1 MKTFVVT
8 GGQKMNGTTSVSGAK
23 NVALK
28 ALVAACL
35 TNAEV
40 IIENVPLI
48 SDFFIMCEI
57 IEELGGEVS
66 LRGHTATVIMKSF
79 KTDEIKLDKAAL
91 IRTSSLFLAPLL
103 ARVGKAIIPNPGGCR
118 IGARPID
125 RTIEGLRALGA
136 VITYTSADGN
146 FHATLPNGSSRLT
159 GGSFRFDKNTH
170 TGTETLI
177 LAAVLAEGTTTLE
190 NAAEEPEIDEL
201 IELLNAMGAKVQ
213 RIKDRTIRVDGVEKL
228 HGTRFRIGPDRNE
241 IVTMAIAAL
250 ITEGDV
256 FVKEARREDLKEF
269 LEALSAANAGIE
281 EEKDGVRFFYK
292 GPMHAVDVTTKPYP
306 GFMTDWQSGWAVL
319 MTKANG
325 TSVIHETVFESRFAY
340 AEELKKMGAQIE
352 LFNPEVSSPKE
363 FYNFNI
369 ADDSESYFH
378 AAKIHGPCALHNA
391 VVTISDLRAGATLV
405 LAALAASGKSVI
417 FGVEQ
422 LDRGYE
428 KLDKRLSVLGAVVE
442 RIDE

>member
-1 MKTFVVT
+1 MKTFVVS
-8 GGQKMNGTTSVSGAK
+8 GGQKMSGTISVSGAK

-35 TNAEV
+35 TDEEV
-40 IIENVPLI
+40 VIENVPLI

-57 IEELGGEVS
+57 IEELGGEVK
-66 LRGHTATVIMKSF
+66 LHGHTVTVLMKSF
-79 KTDEIKLDKAAL
+79 KTNEITLDKAAL

-103 ARVGKAIIPNPGGCR
+103 SRVGKAVIPNPGGCR

-136 VITYTSADGN
+136 DITYISDDGN
-146 FHATLPNGSSRLT
+146 FHATLPHGSSRLT

-177 LAAVLAEGTTTLE
+177 LASVLATGTTVLE

-201 IELLNAMGAKVQ
+201 ISLLNSMEA
-213 RIKDRTIRVDGVEKL
+213 RIARLASRTIKIDGVEKL
-228 HGTRFRIGPDRNE
+228 HGTKFRIRPDRNE

-269 LEALSAANAGIE
+269 LEALSSASAGF
-281 EEKDGVRFFYK
+281 EEKKDGIRFFYK
-292 GPMHAVDVTTKPYP
+292 GPLQAVDVTTKPYP
-306 GFMTDWQSGWAVL
+306 GFMTDWQSPWAVL
-319 MTKANG
+319 MTRAQG

-340 AEELKKMGAQIE
+340 AEELKKMGAHIE

-369 ADDSESYFH
+369 ADDSSSCFH
-378 AAKIHGPCALHNA
+378 AAKVEGPSTLHNA

-405 LAALAASGKSVI
+405 LAALAAGGKSVI
-417 FGVEQ
+417 FGVER

-428 KLDKRLSVLGAVVE
+428 KLDKRLNSLGAIIE
-442 RIDE
+442 RMDE